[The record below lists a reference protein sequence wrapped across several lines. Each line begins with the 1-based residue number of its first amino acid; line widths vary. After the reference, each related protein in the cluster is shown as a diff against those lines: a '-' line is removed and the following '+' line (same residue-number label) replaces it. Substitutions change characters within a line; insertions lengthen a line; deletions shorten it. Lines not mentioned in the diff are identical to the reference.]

1 MTCVRRI
8 RAVSAVLALAAVLT
22 TAHLWGKPS
31 DNQSSRE
38 QFRASTGQLTPAKGD
53 RTLADDLMSS
63 KFAQGG
69 AITYQTTG
77 GQTLFALQVQPQLT
91 AGPAR
96 PRDLLVLVDT
106 SASQVQGSFFNDT
119 ATTEKV

>member
-8 RAVSAVLALAAVLT
+8 RAVSAVLALAAVLS
-22 TAHLWGKPS
+22 TAHVWGTPS
-31 DNQSSRE
+31 DKTPRD
-38 QFRASTGQLTPAKGD
+38 QFRASTGQFTPDKGD
-53 RTLADDLMSS
+53 RTLAEDLAAS

-69 AITYQTTG
+69 AITYQTTA

-96 PRDLLVLVDT
+96 PRDLLVLIDT
-106 SASQVQGSFFNDT
+106 SASQ
-119 ATTEKV
+119 A